1 MIKHRIIARMDVKNE
16 NVIKGIRFEGLR
28 VIGTAEDLAKKYY
41 EQGADELL
49 YIDAVASL
57 YGRNSIESI
66 VSLSSKNIFIPM
78 TVGGGIRSVE
88 DARRMFRSG
97 ADKIAINTGAVKDK
111 NLISNIAR
119 IYGSQSVVGSL
130 QIKKSASNFWEI
142 YIDAGR
148 EKTGIEAVSWAKTL
162 AGMGVGEFL
171 VTSVDRDGTGN
182 GIDTEF
188 LKILENEINLP
199 IIASGGIKDK
209 IDIAK
214 AFKDLS
220 ISAVAVATCLHY
232 NRTTV
237 RDIKDY
243 LNASNLETSS
253 H

>member
-1 MIKHRIIARMDVKNE
+1 MIKNRIIARMDIKNE

-28 VIGTAEDLAKKYY
+28 VMGTAEELAKKYY
-41 EQGADELL
+41 DQGADELL
-49 YIDAVASL
+49 YIDSVASL
-57 YGRNSIESI
+57 YGRNNIESL
-66 VSLSSKNIFIPM
+66 VSLSSKKIFIPM

-97 ADKIAINTGAVKDK
+97 ADKIAINTGAVRDR

-130 QIKKSASNFWEI
+130 QVKKTAENFWEI

-148 EKTGIEAVSWAKTL
+148 EKTGIEAIGWAKTL
-162 AGMGVGEFL
+162 AEMGVGEIL

-182 GIDTEF
+182 GVDTEF
-188 LKILENEINLP
+188 LKILKDEISLP
-199 IIASGGIKDK
+199 IIASGGV
-209 IDIAK
+209 
-214 AFKDLS
+214 KDLDDVAKVFMNLN

-237 RDIKDY
+237 KDIKDH
-243 LNASNLETSS
+243 LISIGIGASS